1 MADLCLC
8 KVDSIYKLIV
18 VHSIGNTKVT
28 KNLHFL
34 LNY

>member
-8 KVDSIYKLIV
+8 KVDTIHKLIV
-18 VHSIGNTKVT
+18 QSIGNTKVI